1 VDVREAVLGRSSVR
15 AFLDRPVERKL
26 LEELLEVARRAPS
39 GGNLQ
44 PWRFYVLTGTPLEKL
59 KACVADRMDSGE
71 GADEPEYAVY
81 PPKLWSPYRER
92 RYRNGEQL
100 YAALEIP
107 REKRD
112 ARLTQFAR
120 NFEFFGAPVGL
131 FCYIDRQM
139 GSPQWSD
146 LGMYL
151 QSLMLLLHGEGL
163 ATCPQEAWSSYH
175 RLVGEILEPPAE
187 LMLFCG
193 MAIGYPE
200 PEHKV
205 NNWRSE
211 RAPLAEIAD
220 FRGWD

>member
-15 AFLDRPVERKL
+15 AFLDRPVERTL
-26 LEELLEVARRAPS
+26 LEDLLEVASRAPS

-44 PWRFYVLTGTPLEKL
+44 PWRLFVLTGTPLEKL
-59 KACVADRMDSGE
+59 KACVADRIDAGE
-71 GADEPEYAVY
+71 GPDVPEYAVY

-107 REKRD
+107 RENRD

-120 NFEFFGAPVGL
+120 NFQFFGAPVGL
-131 FCYIDRQM
+131 FCYIDRKM
-139 GSPQWSD
+139 GAPQWAD

-151 QSLMLLLHGEGL
+151 QSLMLLLHAEGL

-175 RLVGEILEPPAE
+175 RLVAEIVEPPAE
-187 LMLFCG
+187 MMLFCG
-193 MAIGYPE
+193 MAIGYPD

-205 NNWRSE
+205 NIWRSE
-211 RAPLAEIAD
+211 RAPVAEIAD